1 MAKFIH
7 FSLKD
12 TRPETIEKMVKHA
25 SQLNSAIYLHLDTI
39 RDIRVALLDLPMI
52 YSSVRTFIGGPLVR
66 TYPAVGVSPGWYAL
80 EDNSGDTYRV

>member
-1 MAKFIH
+1 MAKFIN

-25 SQLNSAIYLHLDTI
+25 SQLDSAIYLHPDTI
-39 RDIRVALLDLPMI
+39 RDIRVALLDLPMV
-52 YSSVRTFIGGPLVR
+52 YSSVRTFIGGPLVK
-66 TYPAVGVSPGWYAL
+66 TDYEVSPGWYAL